1 LTLVFRAWH
10 HALPLK
16 RPYRLSFAVLE
27 RFETFYVALEGEGN
41 TGFGEITPLPGYG
54 GETVAEAKCA
64 LTEIAHE
71 LTVGAPV
78 GEIIARLSPKHPFTA
93 SGLACAFETWSE
105 GKDQA
110 FAALPDDV
118 PLAGLCAGDTPDEI
132 TAEARRL
139 RERGYTVFKMKAGR
153 PPEIEEALVRAA
165 SQELPQGGS
174 LRLDANQAYSPD
186 DAFELCER
194 LEDLSAIAL
203 LEQPFKPDMW
213 SECERLTSSTA
224 FPIMLD
230 ESIWTAEDISR
241 AAECGAQHVK
251 LKLCKHPGAAASMA
265 LIEEARR
272 HKLGIVYGNG
282 VQTALGNHLEA
293 RVHLRCGLST
303 AIEANGFV
311 KVKEHPYPSLLEV
324 SGGKLVDGGIDV
336 ATRAMASGRLIAEAV
351 VPAEALTG
359 NQPLLLGRSRAH

>member
-1 LTLVFRAWH
+1 MAPVFRAWH

-16 RPYRLSFAVLE
+16 KPYRLSFAVLD
-27 RFETFYVALEGEGN
+27 RFETFYVGLEGEGN

-54 GETVAEAKCA
+54 GETVDEAKRA
-64 LTEIAHE
+64 LAEIAHE
-71 LTVGAPV
+71 LAVGAPV
-78 GEIIARLSPKHPFTA
+78 GEIAARLSRKYPFTA
-93 SGLACAFETWSE
+93 SGLACAFETWAE
-105 GKDQA
+105 GQAQA

-139 RERGYTVFKMKAGR
+139 RQGGYTVFKMKAGR
-153 PPEIEEALVRAA
+153 LPELEEALVRAA
-165 SQELPQGGS
+165 ARELPQGGS

-186 DAFELCER
+186 DAYELCGR

-213 SECERLTSSTA
+213 SECERLTSSTS
-224 FPIMLD
+224 FPMMLD

-241 AAECGAQHVK
+241 AADCGAQHVK
-251 LKLCKHPGAAASMA
+251 LKLCKHPGTAASMA

-293 RVHLRCGLST
+293 RVHLWCGLST

-311 KVKEHPYPSLLEV
+311 KVKEHPYPSRLEV
-324 SGGKLVDGGIDV
+324 SGGKLVDGGIGV
-336 ATRAMASGRLIAEAV
+336 ATGTVASGRLIAEAV
-351 VPAEALTG
+351 VPAEALT
-359 NQPLLLGRSRAH
+359 